1 MTHPVLDP
9 STRADFKM
17 KSIILELHKKH
28 LNESLPGKTT
38 YFTQYLHYLNPKR
51 EVSSCNI
58 DGLIATYTSKLKW
71 AQCLKPHPPNFED
84 LYNF

>member
-1 MTHPVLDP
+1 
-9 STRADFKM
+9 M

-71 AQCLKPHPPNFED
+71 AWRAQCLKPHPPNVED